1 MVEFHL
7 NEILGI
13 TKPWER
19 KQMSDLQG
27 LRGNGVGSGYRV
39 SVEGQRS
46 GSRSWGWL
54 PNLRIT

>member
-7 NEILGI
+7 NELLGV

-27 LRGNGVGSGYRV
+27 LRGKGMGRGYRV

-46 GSRSWGWL
+46 GTRSWGWL
-54 PNLRIT
+54 RNLRIT